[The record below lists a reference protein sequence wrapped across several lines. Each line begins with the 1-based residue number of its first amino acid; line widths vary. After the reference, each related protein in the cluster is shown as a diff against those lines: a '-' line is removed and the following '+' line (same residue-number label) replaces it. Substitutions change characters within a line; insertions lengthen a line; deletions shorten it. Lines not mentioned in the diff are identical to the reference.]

1 MKAVGRPP
9 QIDKN
14 GEHIVRTTIN
24 VSVPVKL
31 LEFLK
36 REKISRS
43 KLFNKVVTLLHEKH
57 ICPKC
62 YTTDVVNNHMGI
74 RCNGACSRY
83 QPYFYKKGKCDKC
96 KIEFQGPSNLPIRIE
111 DEYNIES
118 FICEVCN
125 VDSK

>member
-1 MKAVGRPP
+1 MRQVGRPP

-24 VSVPVKL
+24 ISVPVKL

-36 REKISRS
+36 REGIKRS
-43 KLFNKVVTLLHEKH
+43 ELFVKVVTLLHDKH

-62 YTTDVVNNHMGI
+62 YTTDVVQNPMGT
-74 RCNGACSRY
+74 RCNAACSRY
-83 QPYFYKKGKCDKC
+83 QPYFYKRNKCEKC

-111 DEYNIES
+111 DEYHIES
-118 FICEVCN
+118 FICEECN
-125 VDSK
+125 VNSK